1 MQWQSAHPAQTQHR
15 QPHSTLRPPF
25 PSTQPPI
32 LIPLSHFHL
41 IPLTFAPGTSKHQ
54 DMSDNEEE
62 ATVSFESVD
71 ELQQHGIN
79 ALDIA
84 KLKAAGIV
92 TIVGVAQTPRKNL
105 LKIKG
110 LSEAKVEKLK
120 ETCAKMLPPPF
131 LTGTEIADKRQNV
144 VYITTG
150 SKSVDAMLGGGIATQ
165 SITEI
170 FGEYRTGKTQLCHTL
185 CVATQL
191 PEDQGGGAGKVAYID
206 TEGTFRPDRV
216 RAVADRFGVD
226 SGMAL
231 DNVLCARA
239 WSSEQQ
245 CDLLVDLAIRFVE
258 DRSYKLL
265 IVDSIMNLFRQDYSG
280 RGELS
285 ERQQKLN
292 QFLARLQKLSEEF
305 NLAIV
310 LTNQVQADPGA
321 AAMFAAASMAKPVGG
336 HVLAHASATRIAL
349 RKGRGTERIAKL
361 QDSPDMP
368 EGEATYNL
376 GSGGW
381 EDPN

>member
-1 MQWQSAHPAQTQHR
+1 
-15 QPHSTLRPPF
+15 
-25 PSTQPPI
+25 
-32 LIPLSHFHL
+32 
-41 IPLTFAPGTSKHQ
+41 
-54 DMSDNEEE
+54 MSDNEEDFG
-62 ATVSFESVD
+62 ASFESVD

-79 ALDIA
+79 ALDIT

-92 TIVGVAQTPRKNL
+92 TIIGVAQTPRKNL

-120 ETCAKMLPPPF
+120 ETCAKILPPPF
-131 LTGTEIADKRQNV
+131 LTGTEIADRRQNV

-150 SKSVDAMLGGGIATQ
+150 SKSVDAILGGGIATQ
-165 SITEI
+165 SITEV

-191 PEDQGGGAGKVAYID
+191 PEDQGGGSGKVAYID
-206 TEGTFRPDRV
+206 TEGTFRPDRI

-226 SGMAL
+226 SAMAL

-258 DRSYKLL
+258 DRSFKLL

-292 QFLARLQKLSEEF
+292 QFLSRLQKLAEEF
-305 NLAIV
+305 NIAVV

-321 AAMFAAASMAKPVGG
+321 AAMFAAASSAKPVGG
-336 HVLAHASATRIAL
+336 HILAHASATRIAL
-349 RKGRGTERIAKL
+349 RKGRGDERIAKL

-368 EGEATYNL
+368 EGEATYTL
-376 GSGGW
+376 RSGGW
-381 EDPN
+381 EDPS

>member
-1 MQWQSAHPAQTQHR
+1 
-15 QPHSTLRPPF
+15 
-25 PSTQPPI
+25 
-32 LIPLSHFHL
+32 
-41 IPLTFAPGTSKHQ
+41 
-54 DMSDNEEE
+54 MSDNEEE
-62 ATVSFESVD
+62 FGGSFESVD

-92 TIVGVAQTPRKNL
+92 TILGVAQTPRKNL

-120 ETCAKMLPPPF
+120 ETCTKILPPPF
-131 LTGTEIADKRQNV
+131 LTGTEIADRRANV

-165 SITEI
+165 SITEV

-185 CVATQL
+185 CVSTQL
-191 PEDQGGGAGKVAYID
+191 PEDQGGGSGKVAYID

-226 SGMAL
+226 SNMAL

-239 WSSEQQ
+239 WSSEHQ

-258 DRSYKLL
+258 ERAYKLL

-292 QFLARLQKLSEEF
+292 QFLARLQKLAEEF
-305 NLAIV
+305 NIAVV

-321 AAMFAAASMAKPVGG
+321 AAMFAAASSAKPVGG
-336 HVLAHASATRIAL
+336 HILAHASATRIAL
-349 RKGRGTERIAKL
+349 RKGRGDERIAKL

-368 EGEATYNL
+368 EGEATYTL
-376 GSGGW
+376 RTGGW
-381 EDPN
+381 EDPS